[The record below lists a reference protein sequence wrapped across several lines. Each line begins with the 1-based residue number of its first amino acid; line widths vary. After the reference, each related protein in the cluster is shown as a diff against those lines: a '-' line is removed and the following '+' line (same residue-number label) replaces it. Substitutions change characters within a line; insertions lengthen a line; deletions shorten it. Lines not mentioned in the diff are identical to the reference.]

1 MATVLERVI
10 PAKAKKPEAGTVHW
24 FNECVERGKRERF
37 SEEVTVTPG
46 LASVILGN
54 NPDNRNLSATKLTQF
69 AADMRAGRWRGL
81 NGETI
86 QIAKTGELNNGQHRL
101 NALIDA
107 NVSLPLIFMFGL
119 EREDRLTVDQ
129 GGARTAGHYLT
140 MVGAENAIIKASVAR
155 QLIAYE
161 RSKGQSLGGACYVT
175 NGEVLERV
183 VNDQSIGEA
192 AHFASAHAK
201 AARQYA
207 APAIIGFCYY
217 VLADISSVEADEYMR
232 QVCDGEGLKKKD
244 PAYTVRDRLLA
255 LGKGRN
261 DKVHVIFRGWNAY
274 RQQRQLSIAKII
286 VSSGLPALV

>member
-1 MATVLERVI
+1 MATVLERI
-10 PAKAKKPEAGTVHW
+10 TTKPRKFEAGTVHW

-37 SEEVTVTPG
+37 SEEVIMTPG
-46 LASVILGN
+46 LANVILGK

-101 NALIDA
+101 TALIDA
-107 NVSLPLIFMFGL
+107 NVSLPLILFFGL

-140 MVGAENAIIKASVAR
+140 MTGAENAIIKASITR

-175 NGEVLERV
+175 NGEVMERV
-183 VNDQSIGEA
+183 ANDPHIGAA
-192 AHFASAHAK
+192 AHFAAAHAK
-201 AARQYA
+201 AAKRYA

-217 VLADISSVEADEYMR
+217 VLTDISSVEADEYMR

-244 PAYTVRDRLLA
+244 PAYTVRDRMLA
-255 LGKGRN
+255 LGKSRN

-274 RQQRQLSIAKII
+274 RQRRPLSIAKIL